1 MKPITQQ
8 EITDYVGE
16 HIQGFH
22 LSRYHILKA
31 NSRLNSVQSN
41 LHFNSSIFEQKL
53 YILTVQ
59 HQRTRLLA
67 ASNRFIA
74 AAPGCGD
81 VGSSVTRSSKGTMP
95 TGVRMA

>member
-1 MKPITQQ
+1 MLGSTFK
-8 EITDYVGE
+8 
-16 HIQGFH
+16 GFH

-41 LHFNSSIFEQKL
+41 LHFNSSIFLKKL

-67 ASNRFIA
+67 ANNRVIVA
-74 AAPGCGD
+74 SAGCGD
-81 VGSSVTRSSKGTMP
+81 VGSSVARFSRGTMP
-95 TGVRMA
+95 TGVCMA